1 VYDFVVSWPLKET
14 SREERISKQEVGRD
28 WMMSC
33 WNPEARDLDVLSS
46 KRCCKGHFQKRGFT
60 LPRVP
65 SLNISFEDTRFI
77 GSK

>member
-14 SREERISKQEVGRD
+14 SREERILKQEMERD

-33 WNPEARDLDVLSS
+33 WNPEDRGLDVLAS
-46 KRCCKGHFQKRGFT
+46 KSCCKGHLQKRGFT

-65 SLNISFEDTRFI
+65 SLNISFEDTQPI